1 MRKFLIVEDDP
12 TLQFVL
18 QKILAGP
25 ECSLV
30 RAADGTEAI
39 ERLRRETFDL
49 IISDLR
55 MEPMDGFA
63 LLQALPPS
71 AAHTPFIVIT
81 ALSDVSSAVRAME
94 AGAFD
99 YVPKPLNI
107 RALKEVVHRALGMR
121 DRRLLLMIGGEGG
134 RLSEPPLRF
143 GRLVALSPDTMRA
156 CDLIEQ
162 VACTRAPLV
171 LCGEPGTGRTTL
183 ARATH
188 ERSGC
193 SGPLLEVAVNG
204 SNQRASGDAETVTA
218 WMTQTRG
225 GTLLLKN
232 VDQMPL
238 GLQQALLDWHLAH
251 LREEESAACPRI
263 ISTAET
269 PLGDLVSEGRF
280 LSPLAHWIGLI
291 HVQVEPL
298 RRRREDLTGLCRLFL
313 ARESARCGT
322 SFSLDP
328 RALTAI
334 ESYTWPGNIHELSAV
349 LSSGSTHASSS
360 GDQICMDHLPAQI
373 SGLVSPDDPLSLE
386 QDLRGH
392 SFKGFLRQKE
402 AEHLKRLV
410 DLHDGDLA
418 RAAKA
423 ASVPLSTLERRWR
436 EIQA

>member
-30 RAADGTEAI
+30 QAADGTEAL
-39 ERLRRETFDL
+39 ERLRHDTYDL

-55 MEPMDGFA
+55 MEPMDGFT
-63 LLQALPPS
+63 LLQSLPPS

-81 ALSDVSSAVRAME
+81 VLSDVSSAARAME

-121 DRRLLLMIGGEGG
+121 ERRLLLMSGEEGG
-134 RLSEPPLRF
+134 GLSEPPLRF
-143 GRLVALSPDTMRA
+143 GRLVALSPDTVRA

-162 VACTRAPLV
+162 VAATRAPLV
-171 LCGEPGTGRTTL
+171 MCGESGTGRTTL

-188 ERSGC
+188 ERAGNT
-193 SGPLLEVAVNG
+193 GPLLEVMADSV
-204 SNQRASGDAETVTA
+204 SHSGANDTDTVA
-218 WMTQTRG
+218 GWMAQTKN

-232 VDQMPL
+232 VERMPV
-238 GLQQALLDWHLAH
+238 GMQQALLDWHLAH
-251 LREEESAACPRI
+251 TKDAGDPSRPRI
-263 ISTAET
+263 ISTTET

-291 HVQVEPL
+291 LVQIEPL
-298 RRRREDLTGLCRLFL
+298 RHRREDLTGLCRLFL
-313 ARESARCGT
+313 ARESARCGV

-328 RALTAI
+328 HALAAI
-334 ESYTWPGNIHELSAV
+334 ESYTWPGNVHELSAV
-349 LSSGSTHASSS
+349 LFSSSTRASSA
-360 GDQICMDHLPAQI
+360 GNRICLDHLPAQI
-373 SGLVSPDDPLSLE
+373 TSTASLNGMSSGE
-386 QDLRGH
+386 GDLRGRA
-392 SFKGFLRQKE
+392 FKGFLRQKE
-402 AEHLKRLV
+402 AEHLKRLIQ
-410 DLHDGDLA
+410 LHDGDLA

-423 ASVPLSTLERRWR
+423 ASVPLPTLERRWR
-436 EIQA
+436 ECQA

>member
-30 RAADGTEAI
+30 QAADGTEAL
-39 ERLRRETFDL
+39 ERLHHETFDL
-49 IISDLR
+49 IMSDLR
-55 MEPMDGFA
+55 MQPMDGFA

-71 AAHTPFIVIT
+71 AAHTPFIVMT
-81 ALSDVSSAVRAME
+81 VVSDVASAARAME

-121 DRRLLLMIGGEGG
+121 DRRLLLMSGEEGG

-162 VACTRAPLV
+162 VAGTRAPLV
-171 LCGEPGTGRTTL
+171 MSGEPGTGRTTL

-193 SGPLLEVAVNG
+193 LGPLLEVMADVREPPSASDADILAG
-204 SNQRASGDAETVTA
+204 WMSRAH
-218 WMTQTRG
+218 G
-225 GTLLLKN
+225 GTLVLKN
-232 VDQMPL
+232 VDQMPMCM
-238 GLQQALLDWHLAH
+238 QQALLEWHLAH
-251 LREEESAACPRI
+251 LKHTGDPACPRL
-263 ISTAET
+263 ISTTET
-269 PLGDLVSEGRF
+269 SLGDLVSEGRF

-313 ARESARCGT
+313 ARESARSGV

-328 RALTAI
+328 RALAAI
-334 ESYTWPGNIHELSAV
+334 ESYTWPGNIHELSDV
-349 LSSGSTHASSS
+349 LSASSAHARAT
-360 GDQICMDHLPAQI
+360 GERIRMDHLPAQI
-373 SGLVSPDDPLSLE
+373 TAAASADPSDSRE

-392 SFKGFLRQKE
+392 AFKGFLKQKE

-410 DLHDGDLA
+410 ELHDGDLA

-423 ASVPLSTLERRWR
+423 ASVPLSTLERRFR
-436 EIQA
+436 EFQA